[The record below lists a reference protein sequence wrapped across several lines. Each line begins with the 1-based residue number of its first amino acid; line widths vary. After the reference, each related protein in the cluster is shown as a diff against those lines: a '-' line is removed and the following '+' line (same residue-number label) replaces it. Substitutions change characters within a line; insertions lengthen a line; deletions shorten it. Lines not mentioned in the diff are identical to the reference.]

1 MIQVATPDTW
11 LVSSSSLPH
20 FPYPISHR
28 VLSNSPSKYLL
39 DSSTSLQQTI
49 IISELLQQ
57 SLTGLL
63 TFQCDAFQSTPH
75 TMERSPSRMRRLI
88 TSLFS
93 IKAFGDLLEL
103 VVTWLPWL
111 GILFYLLTNPTSI
124 SAQPYSFFTS
134 LLRCHSLWEL
144 WPDLDSKFRS
154 NWPKH
159 PCAWSFSLLP
169 SPVPALTALY
179 CLNSSA
185 S

>member
-1 MIQVATPDTW
+1 MNVAQENTTPLPPFLPVPLPRVPHLLRGSLLIQVATPDTW
-11 LVSSSSLPH
+11 LVSSSFPPH
-20 FPYPISHR
+20 FPYPVNHR
-28 VLSNSPSKYLL
+28 ILSNSPSKYLL
-39 DSSTSLQQTI
+39 DSSTSFQQTI

-63 TFQCDAFQSTPH
+63 TFQHDAFQSMPP

-93 IKAFGDLLEL
+93 IKAFGNLLEL

-111 GILFYLLTNPTSI
+111 GTPFYLLTNPTSI

-144 WPDLDSKFRS
+144 
-154 NWPKH
+154 
-159 PCAWSFSLLP
+159 
-169 SPVPALTALY
+169 
-179 CLNSSA
+179 
-185 S
+185 

>member
-1 MIQVATPDTW
+1 MFFPLTTKISYIFPSFLRFPKTMTM
-11 LVSSSSLPH
+11 LLNFSLNVTFPKETHSYASGPSLLIPH
-20 FPYPISHR
+20 AF
-28 VLSNSPSKYLL
+28 
-39 DSSTSLQQTI
+39 QQTI

-63 TFQCDAFQSTPH
+63 TFQHDAFQSTPH

-111 GILFYLLTNPTSI
+111 GTLFYLLTNPTSI

-144 WPDLDSKFRS
+144 
-154 NWPKH
+154 
-159 PCAWSFSLLP
+159 
-169 SPVPALTALY
+169 
-179 CLNSSA
+179 
-185 S
+185 